1 MRTLGLA
8 AFVGIAGIQA
18 GPHFVEALRQSG
30 VSLLLAGAVCTIL
43 PLLCGVLFGRY
54 VLGMNPVL
62 LLAGCAGAQT
72 TTPALAA
79 VQEAAG
85 SKVPVLGYTVPY
97 ATGQV
102 LLTFWGSV
110 IITIL
115 A

>member
-1 MRTLGLA
+1 MLA
-8 AFVGIAGIQA
+8 IA
-18 GPHFVEALRQSG
+18 
-30 VSLLLAGAVCTIL
+30 
-43 PLLCGVLFGRY
+43 
-54 VLGMNPVL
+54 

-72 TTPALAA
+72 MTPALAA
-79 VQEAAG
+79 VQEAAQ

-102 LLTFWGSV
+102 LLTFWGSL